1 VFPTTYQTDGT
12 TTVFTFDW
20 PYLDRSHVFVTVND
34 APRSFSFIDDH
45 TLKIVDLFGNPFPE
59 GLPLKIY
66 RVTPDLVSYAAFK
79 DAANLTADDLN
90 RARLQVLFLVQ
101 ERSGGIA
108 GYIGQAIQN
117 VTNEIDTISGALD
130 TLAET
135 QGILQAG
142 LGTLEGLNSRI
153 EKIENG
159 AQALQDQINQEIQN
173 RSEADSSL
181 SQRIDSLEVDTA
193 NYKAQFNSQIT
204 LLSSEQEA
212 LAALTQSLSA
222 RVDNIDTGGDDDGN
236 PGDDTDDLAASIINS
251 AVASVKQDFSLGGK
265 ISAVAQQ
272 IETLEADLND
282 NVKAMIQVEQ
292 QARVDADEALA
303 TQITTLQSEV
313 GDNLSQVVE
322 EIKAD
327 ITSVDGKV
335 TGLESQWTLKAQVT
349 RADGTVVMGGIGLAA
364 TANDDYVG
372 SKLALMADAV
382 LFVDPN
388 TPDGELV
395 PFLESGLVD
404 GSPTLVIPS
413 HNVGDKTLPGRVLV
427 DGSIDARAIAANSIT
442 GDRLTAG
449 SITTDKVAVGLGA
462 NLLNASEFVDMTGA
476 QPSHWYVGYTGNVP
490 PANVAFTRD
499 LAGWALLGG
508 HTACLY
514 LTWTN
519 GDANIGS
526 TNCFIYSDPIPVVA
540 GSKYE
545 FSAYVGAHR
554 APADIGVFW
563 YDTNQAGI
571 GASGFTG
578 TAGCSLAKDS
588 WFGGPSLPGYFRMGA
603 IGKAPANAAMARLV
617 IRKGAH
623 VAPATDSYLFITQ
636 PMFAQTTDN
645 ATQLSPYTRGGLS
658 TLITPGG
665 ITTPSLSALSA
676 TIGLLRTAGS
686 GARME
691 LESNQLRVYDANNVL
706 RVRLGVW

>member
-1 VFPTTYQTDGT
+1 MFPTTYQTDGT

-45 TLKIVDLFGNPFPE
+45 TLKIVDLFGNPFPK

-117 VTNEIDTISGALD
+117 VTNEINTISGALD
-130 TLAET
+130 SLAET

-153 EKIENG
+153 SLIENG
-159 AQALQDQINQEIQN
+159 AQSLQDQINQEIQN
-173 RSEADSSL
+173 RSAADSTL
-181 SQRIDSLEVDTA
+181 SQRLDTLEVDTA

-204 LLSSEQEA
+204 LLTSEQEA
-212 LAALTQSLSA
+212 LAAKTETLSA
-222 RVDNIDTGGDDDGN
+222 RVDNIDNDDGT
-236 PGDDTDDLAASIINS
+236 PDDSDDLAASIISS
-251 AVASVKQDFSLGGK
+251 AIASVKQGSNLDGK
-265 ISAVAQQ
+265 ISAVAQK

-282 NVKAMIQVEQ
+282 NVKAMLQVEQ
-292 QARVDADEALA
+292 QARADADEVLA
-303 TQITTLQSEV
+303 TQITTLQSQV

-327 ITSVDGKV
+327 ITTVDGKV

-349 RADGTVVMGGIGLAA
+349 RQDGTVVMGGIGLAA

-372 SKLALMADAV
+372 SKLALMADSV

-404 GSPTLVIPS
+404 GAPTLVVPS
-413 HNVGDKTLPGRVLV
+413 TNVGDKTLPGRVLV
-427 DGSIDARAIAANSIT
+427 DGSIDARTIAANAVT
-442 GDRLTAG
+442 ADKLTAG
-449 SITTDKVAVGLGA
+449 AVTTDKIAVGLGA
-462 NLLNASEFVDMTGA
+462 NLLTASEFVDMTGS
-476 QPSHWYVGYTGNVP
+476 QPSNWYLQIAAGMP
-490 PANVAFTRD
+490 LANVTFSRD
-499 LAGWALLGG
+499 LGGWTLLGG
-508 HTACLY
+508 HTAY
-514 LTWTN
+514 IHLTWTN
-519 GDANIGS
+519 GDANINT
-526 TNCFIYSDPIPVVA
+526 TNCFMYSDPIAVVP
-540 GSKYE
+540 GTKYE
-545 FSAYVGAHR
+545 FSAYVGSHR
-554 APADIGVFW
+554 ADADIGVFW
-563 YDTNQAGI
+563 YDANQAGI
-571 GASGFTG
+571 ASSGFTG
-578 TAGCSLAKDS
+578 TAGCSLAKDT
-588 WFGGPSLPGYFRMGA
+588 WTGGAALAGYFRMGA
-603 IGKAPANAAMARLV
+603 IVQAPAAAAMARLC
-617 IRKGAH
+617 IRKGVH
-623 VAPATDSYLFITQ
+623 VAPNTDSYLFVTQ
-636 PMFAQTTDN
+636 PMFAQTTPN
-645 ATQLSPYTRGGLS
+645 ATQLSPYTRSGLT

-665 ITTPSLSALSA
+665 ISTPSLSALSA
-676 TIGLLRTAGS
+676 NIGLLRTAGS